1 MTSGSGEKRKRRG
14 WTTKDIRELKSLAKK
29 KTPARQIARELGR
42 TEGAVRQKAMALRT
56 SLATSKRGR
65 RK

>member
-1 MTSGSGEKRKRRG
+1 MTNGWSKKGKRRG
-14 WTTKDIRELKSLAKK
+14 WTAKDIRELKSLAKK

-42 TEGAVRQKAMALRT
+42 TESAVRQKAMAVRT
-56 SLATSKRGR
+56 SLDTRTLAR